1 MSYERSEF
9 RAKRVTSE
17 ASQLGVWGA
26 LSPLDIFFEFRTPES
41 ESERNLTNY
50 FIIFLLTFLLRIFWK
65 IFVMII
71 DLISFRY
78 LKIIM
83 KQSTI
88 FVNPIHKK

>member
-1 MSYERSEF
+1 MRGNPAADRSVSRHVTALKREQSKAHVVQKQ
-9 RAKRVTSE
+9 AKT
-17 ASQLGVWGA
+17 
-26 LSPLDIFFEFRTPES
+26 
-41 ESERNLTNY
+41 
-50 FIIFLLTFLLRIFWK
+50 LLVFATFLLITFWK
-65 IFVMII
+65 IFFMII